1 MNPFEP
7 YYEIISNIYLVCI
20 TLFNAYCYVLWVRP
34 SMPEPE
40 CHKSLFRGS
49 GQEPGDRKL
58 FFRRAGQKPGHH
70 KLLYRDAGRE
80 QEYCGGGIRDRIGR
94 CGTLWKVGA
103 AYAVVMI
110 ILQLMPFYISNVLAY
125 GLGTLA
131 AFLVMCLADRQNF
144 GQKVFLA
151 VTFFCIRWQSQS
163 VVTNIRNL
171 LSTWELS
178 FILSTRDHESLS
190 FLYTL
195 AMESYEFWF
204 YNFIVETI
212 IEFIVRMA
220 VMYGAV
226 RLMLRVYCG
235 GQEYMKGKELLLLVT
250 PSVSGALAYGVIQ
263 FFILAY
269 ESETPKS
276 VYDLP
281 GYCLLMA
288 LYSLISYTA
297 ILVSVY
303 VFRKWKQEQE
313 ADGQRRVFMM
323 QMKDMQ
329 SHIMEVERLYSD
341 MRRFRHDMGNHLMTL
356 EELYGRREYEAA
368 GRYAEALKTGI
379 QDTSPDVKSGN
390 PVTDAVLSGWKKKME
405 EQGIAFTC
413 GFHYPQRGKADAFD
427 ISIILNNAL
436 SNAVEAARQ
445 EECREVFLSVHRM
458 KNMYVI
464 EVRNTFS
471 GELKIDR
478 QSGLPVTTKA
488 EDGHGFGLASIRHA
502 AQKYYGD
509 IEIGTEENE
518 GRRYCVLR
526 VMLQIMTDNS
536 GD

>member
-1 MNPFEP
+1 MDPLEP
-7 YYEIISNIYLVCI
+7 YYELIVNIYIVCF
-20 TLFNAYCYVLWVRP
+20 TLFNAYCYVLWVKP
-34 SMPEPE
+34 AMP
-40 CHKSLFRGS
+40 
-49 GQEPGDRKL
+49 
-58 FFRRAGQKPGHH
+58 
-70 KLLYRDAGRE
+70 E
-80 QEYCGGGIRDRIGR
+80 QEYRKQQFRGEGQKRGFRGGAIRDRIGR
-94 CGTLWKVGA
+94 CGTLWKIGA
-103 AYAVVMI
+103 AYTVAML
-110 ILQLMPFYISNVLAY
+110 ILHFMPFYISNVLAY

-151 VTFFCIRWQSQS
+151 VTFFCIRWQSQLA
-163 VVTNIRNL
+163 VANISNL
-171 LSTWELS
+171 RRKWEVS
-178 FILSTRDHESLS
+178 FMLSTRDHESLS
-190 FLYTL
+190 FFYTL

-204 YNFIVETI
+204 YNFIVETVVD
-212 IEFIVRMA
+212 FIVGIA

-235 GQEYMKGKELLLLVT
+235 GREYMKGKELLLLVM
-250 PSVSGALAYGVIQ
+250 PSVSGALTYGVIQ

-313 ADGQRRVFMM
+313 ADGQRQVFKM

-356 EELYGRREYEAA
+356 EQLYERKEYEAA
-368 GRYAEALKTGI
+368 GRYAEALKAGI
-379 QDTSPDVKSGN
+379 QDTSPDIRSGN
-390 PVTDAVLSGWKKKME
+390 PVTDAILSGWKKKME
-405 EQGIAFTC
+405 EQGIVFTC

-436 SNAVEAARQ
+436 NNAVEAVSK
-445 EECREVFLSVHRM
+445 EECREVFLSVHRI

-464 EVRNTFS
+464 EVKNTFS
-471 GELKIDR
+471 GELKMDG
-478 QSGLPVTTKA
+478 QSGLPVTTKM

-502 AQKYYGD
+502 ARKYYGD
-509 IEIGTEENE
+509 IEIGTEEYE
-518 GRRYCVLR
+518 GRGYCVLR
-526 VMLQIMTDNS
+526 VMLQIMTDGSDN
-536 GD
+536 